1 MKIDILPIFS
11 PIFQDFCKFIHFWN
25 MANFWGWLAGGSF
38 AGLVGISSLGGVGG
52 CINPC
57 YISPVSNS
65 RRAFRFS
72 LFRKHRKKTVSSSV
86 EGQTTPNTLPKY
98 MKIRNPWKMGGKF
111 WRNFSKHSISLG
123 GSDALHDSIILLE

>member
-1 MKIDILPIFS
+1 MIFYPFSLPSSRTFVILYTSGTWQIFWVGLRGVVS
-11 PIFQDFCKFIHFWN
+11 P
-25 MANFWGWLAGGSF
+25 
-38 AGLVGISSLGGVGG
+38 GLGEFRVWGVGG